1 MPIAPGDQRLKELE
15 KLFLSGPLFGET
27 ASVETLL
34 DVLICLF
41 DECCN
46 STLRKEK
53 DIANFVEHVKPIV
66 HKAKA
71 LRLQRDDFELLKVI
85 GRGAFGEVRTNEK
98 RTVFFLS
105 AQVFKVAVVRL
116 RNTGKIFAMKIL
128 NKWEMLKRAD
138 TACFKEE
145 RDVLV
150 FGDRRWITNLHYAFQ
165 DEKNLYLIMDYYVG
179 GDLLTLLIKFD
190 DHLPEEMARFY
201 IAEMVL
207 AIDSVHRL
215 GYVHRDVKP
224 DNVLLDINGHV
235 KLADFGSC
243 LKLQPD
249 GTAQSNVAVGTP
261 DYISPEILRAM
272 EDGKGRYG
280 AECDWWSLGICMYEM
295 LYGETPF
302 YAESLAET
310 YGKIMDHMEMLEFPE
325 EPTVSEE
332 AKHLLRSLICPAEQR
347 FGKNDLKD
355 FEMHPFFK
363 GIDWENIKEA
373 EAPYKPEISSPTD
386 TSNFEVED
394 SDFMPCDTKPP
405 NVSAPFT
412 GHHLPFIGFTYTHN
426 SKLSDSQSLAALI
439 VRSESGA
446 EDEINITDMVTVEA
460 YERRIKRLENERT
473 DLERKLREATRLV
486 QSQFHGDEGNSAT
499 KAGPSEVTSPDT
511 DIVAVAQMKDELQI
525 LRKRVAE
532 YEAVVSSRK
541 DSAAEEWEKKYRE
554 LQKKHRQLITD
565 RSSLEDQISKLSEES
580 NEKKY
585 QLKEAIKYRD
595 AARQDFAEASDKIT
609 ELMNEKQKLL
619 RASREREDECNVLQQ
634 KSDAMRVELLKME
647 KLKRSLEFKLEE
659 SQAECSRERR
669 LREDVEANQVALQ
682 IELESVRKGKAI
694 SGNGPT
700 SPENARKMVE
710 HVEEELQMERDRHSR
725 QVSVIETQ
733 LSDAKMEVESLRS
746 QLQTLVCRTDEE
758 RAALIANHEEAIG
771 DLHIAVERERELRLE
786 TQNQLEMENN
796 GLKENIHAMEGQIAG
811 LEKQLALMNEKYNF
825 AMILDS
831 QLPELMKWVND
842 EKEVRIYL
850 HALTA
855 KIAEEVES
863 MKQQQQAASQSQS
876 LSQSLTPTSGPYF
889 EGANN
894 SPYSYAT
901 LTGGEKGWGSRR
913 SHKVA
918 KMEILDLQR
927 NLQSEIRAKQEITE
941 ELTKFRSAYF
951 ACKQQLEEAEKK
963 VAEMVCELQRK
974 AKRLDELEHLS
985 SLRTPPDPGNFDQ
998 LIHLNNMFDLLKQYS
1013 DEVASAC
1020 NEGGAAAKAKP
1031 VDFADVA
1038 ASSGSP
1044 AKVHDYEPL
1053 NSSVTNDVEPAPLPG
1068 TMVQPLAESSPN
1080 YENSPYHLSMAQFQS
1095 MNQRTLANSSSAP
1108 FGGIFPPGNTNL
1120 RNAAVAHKLHRFNVA
1135 IFPQPTKCNHC
1146 TSLMIG
1152 LTRQGYVCQDCQ
1164 YCCHVICLP
1173 KVQAACPAP
1182 PETIRPL
1189 GIDPSRGLGTAYE
1202 GMVKVPKPGGVRRG
1216 WTPQYLVIC
1225 DLKLF
1230 LYDCS
1235 TDKNGKP
1242 VDVSPQVSLVID
1254 MRDEDFSVT
1263 SVKESDVIHASRKEV
1278 LCIFRVTSS
1287 QIHQPVYLGEPCKM
1301 VTLLMADSQNEK
1313 QKWVISLN
1321 ELVRFLRK
1329 RRLTQKKA
1337 FIVRELVDQSALPF
1351 VRTALCTAVV
1361 DKDRFLLGSEEGLF
1375 CVEVNRQAAIRIG
1388 DSRRV
1393 EAIEYVSDEQLI
1405 IIMSGTLKN
1414 HILPALFNQVVYH
1427 LGKEHQ
1433 IRLIPTAVLDGRDV
1447 KWIKVDHTKQCHA
1460 FCVGSVLNGTAYYFC
1475 VAVKK
1480 TITVFE
1486 INRTPTRHRKLRDLA
1501 MPGFPQSLSMVRG
1514 KLCVGYPSGF
1524 RMWDFVDNSQHALLN
1539 LEDHSLQFMN
1549 HAAYDAC
1556 ILIEV
1561 SDKEYLLVFE
1571 KLGIYVDLNGRR
1583 SRPLELMFPSEPIH
1597 FSFSAPYLC
1606 VYSECHVTVYNVT
1619 TAEWVQTLNLRKAKP
1634 LLRSGALTLC
1644 CVADKMCIVLLSDM
1658 LAVDDVMNTPFMVST
1673 RNMNQDSSKRRK
1685 YSILV
1690 LSEEEKLRKS
1700 IGRKSLMISG
1710 PSNFSHITH
1719 MGPGEGIEFQQL
1731 IDLNQSHPKVV
1742 DPRCS
1747 AEEAATSTVKEQ
1759 SSTSVHSAASSFNT
1773 SKRPSSVN
1781 SKSSDGSSLSRE
1793 ESLSR
1798 TGNTEIL
1805 LRTESPPF
1813 SLSSGEPSVVTG
1825 AAKATQSGDSLP
1837 SHAFQVS
1844 SSPKRGTQASGT

>member
-15 KLFLSGPLFGET
+15 KLFLAGPLFGET
-27 ASVETLL
+27 ASVETLI

-71 LRLQRDDFELLKVI
+71 LRLQRDDFEVLKVI
-85 GRGAFGEVRTNEK
+85 GRGAFGEV
-98 RTVFFLS
+98 
-105 AQVFKVAVVRL
+105 AVVRL
-116 RNTGKIFAMKIL
+116 RNTAKIFAMKIL

-325 EPTVSEE
+325 EPAISEE

-426 SKLSDSQSLAALI
+426 SKLSDSQSLAALL
-439 VRSESGA
+439 VQNGEPGA
-446 EDEINITDMVTVEA
+446 EDGINITDMVTVEA

-486 QSQFHGDEGNSAT
+486 QSQFHGNEGGAAKT
-499 KAGPSEVTSPDT
+499 GPSEPSTADT
-511 DIVAVAQMKDELQI
+511 DAVAIAQMKDELQI
-525 LRKRVAE
+525 LRKRIAE
-532 YEAVVSSRK
+532 HESLASSRK
-541 DSAAEEWEKKYRE
+541 DSAADEWEKKYRE
-554 LQKKHRQLITD
+554 LQKKHRQLMTD
-565 RSSLEDQISKLSEES
+565 RSALEDQISKLSEES

-595 AARQDFAEASDKIT
+595 AARQDFAEANDKIT
-609 ELMNEKQKLL
+609 ELLSEKQKLI
-619 RASREREDECNVLQQ
+619 RSFREREDECNVLQQ
-634 KSDAMRVELLKME
+634 KLDAMRVELLKME
-647 KLKRSLEFKLEE
+647 KLKRSQEFKLEE
-659 SQAECSRERR
+659 LQAECSRERR
-669 LREDVEANQVALQ
+669 LREDVEANQAALQ
-682 IELESVRKGKAI
+682 AELENARKGKVT

-700 SPENARKMVE
+700 SPENTRKMVE
-710 HVEEELQMERDRHSR
+710 HVEEELQLERDRHSR
-725 QVSVIETQ
+725 QVSVIESQ
-733 LSDAKMEVESLRS
+733 LSDARMEAETLRS
-746 QLQTLVCRTDEE
+746 QLQALVCRSDEE
-758 RAALIANHEEAIG
+758 RATLIASHEEAVS

-786 TQNQLEMENN
+786 TQNQLELENG
-796 GLKENIHAMEGQIAG
+796 GLKEKMHAMESQIVG
-811 LEKQLALMNEKYNF
+811 LEKQLSLMNEKYKF
-825 AMILDS
+825 AMVLDS

-855 KIAEEVES
+855 KIAEEVEN
-863 MKQQQQAASQSQS
+863 MRQQQQAASES

-889 EGANN
+889 EAST

-951 ACKQQLEEAEKK
+951 ACKQQLEEAERK
-963 VAEMVCELQRK
+963 VAELGCELQKK
-974 AKRLDELEHLS
+974 AKKLDELEHLN
-985 SLRTPPDPGNFDQ
+985 SLRTPPDPANFDQ

-1013 DEVASAC
+1013 DEVASVC
-1020 NEGGAAAKAKP
+1020 NDGGAAVKGAKP
-1031 VDFADVA
+1031 TDFTDVA
-1038 ASSGSP
+1038 ICGGSGSS
-1044 AKVHDYEPL
+1044 ATAHDYEL
-1053 NSSVTNDVEPAPLPG
+1053 SNSSNADMEATPLPG
-1068 TMVQPLAESSPN
+1068 RMTQPLAESSPN

-1095 MNQRTLANSSSAP
+1095 INQRTLPGSSSAP
-1108 FGGIFPPGNTNL
+1108 FGSSKGVIPPAGSTNL
-1120 RNAAVAHKLHRFNVA
+1120 RSASSVGHKLHRFNVA
-1135 IFPQPTKCNHC
+1135 VFPHPTKCNHC

-1173 KVQAACPAP
+1173 KVQASCPAP

-1263 SVKESDVIHASRKEV
+1263 SVKEADVIHASRKEV

-1301 VTLLMADSQNEK
+1301 VTLLMADSQTEK

-1337 FIVRELVDQSALPF
+1337 FIVRELVDQSVLPF

-1375 CVEVNRQAAIRIG
+1375 CVEVNRHAAIRIG

-1393 EAIEYVSDEQLI
+1393 GAIEYVSDEQLI
-1405 IIMSGTLKN
+1405 IIMS
-1414 HILPALFNQVVYH
+1414 
-1427 LGKEHQ
+1427 GKEHQ

-1501 MPGFPQSLSMVRG
+1501 MPGLPQCLSMVRG

-1524 RMWDFVDNSQHALLN
+1524 RTWDFVDNSQHALLN
-1539 LEDHSLQFMN
+1539 LEDHSLQFIN

-1556 ILIEV
+1556 ILVEV

-1571 KLGIYVDLNGRR
+1571 KLGIYVDVNGRR

-1606 VYSECHVTVYNVT
+1606 VYSECHITVYNVT

-1634 LLRSGALTLC
+1634 LVRSGALTLC
-1644 CVADKMCIVLLSDM
+1644 NVADKMCIVLLSDM

-1673 RNMNQDSSKRRK
+1673 RNMSQDSGKRRK

-1731 IDLNQSHPKVV
+1731 IDLNQSHPKVAGPGGSKPTMV
-1742 DPRCS
+1742 GS
-1747 AEEAATSTVKEQ
+1747 AVPTESSSTEEAAMSTVKEQ
-1759 SSTSVHSAASSFNT
+1759 SSTSAHSGSSSFNT

-1793 ESLSR
+1793 ESLNR
-1798 TGNTEIL
+1798 TANTEVL
-1805 LRTESPPF
+1805 LRTESPSF
-1813 SLSSGEPSVVTG
+1813 GTTSGESLVNVG
-1825 AAKATQSGDSLP
+1825 ASRTTPGAESLP
-1837 SHAFQVS
+1837 MHAFQAL
-1844 SSPKRGTQASGT
+1844 SSPKRSTQASGT

>member
-85 GRGAFGEVRTNEK
+85 GRGAFGE
-98 RTVFFLS
+98 
-105 AQVFKVAVVRL
+105 VAVVRL

-426 SKLSDSQSLAALI
+426 SKLSDSQSLAALL
-439 VRSESGA
+439 VRNCESGA
-446 EDEINITDMVTVEA
+446 DDEINITDMVTVEA

-486 QSQFHGDEGNSAT
+486 QSQFHGDEGSSAA
-499 KAGPSEVTSPDT
+499 KAAPCEATSPDT
-511 DIVAVAQMKDELQI
+511 DVVAIAQMKDELQI

-532 YEAVVSSRK
+532 YEAVASSRK

-565 RSSLEDQISKLSEES
+565 RSALEDQISKLSEES

-609 ELMNEKQKLL
+609 ELMTEKQKLL

-682 IELESVRKGKAI
+682 AELENVRKGKAI

-700 SPENARKMVE
+700 SPENTRKMVE
-710 HVEEELQMERDRHSR
+710 HVEEELQLERDRHSR

-758 RAALIANHEEAIG
+758 RSALIASHEEAIG

-786 TQNQLEMENN
+786 TQNQLEMENS

-825 AMILDS
+825 AMVLDS

-863 MKQQQQAASQSQS
+863 MRQQQQAASQSLS

-889 EGANN
+889 EGANS

-951 ACKQQLEEAEKK
+951 ACKQQLEEAERK

-1020 NEGGAAAKAKP
+1020 NDGGTAAKAKP
-1031 VDFADVA
+1031 VDFTDVA
-1038 ASSGSP
+1038 ASGGSP
-1044 AKVHDYEPL
+1044 AAVHDYEPSI
-1053 NSSVTNDVEPAPLPG
+1053 SSVNNDMEPAPLPG
-1068 TMVQPLAESSPN
+1068 RMVQPLAESSPN

-1108 FGGIFPPGNTNL
+1108 FGGSKGIFPPASTNL

-1263 SVKESDVIHASRKEV
+1263 SVKEADVIHASRKEV

-1405 IIMSGTLKN
+1405 IIMSG
-1414 HILPALFNQVVYH
+1414 
-1427 LGKEHQ
+1427 KEHQ

-1501 MPGFPQSLSMVRG
+1501 MPGLPQCLSMVRG

-1556 ILIEV
+1556 ILVEV

-1742 DPRCS
+1742 DPRCGGKPAVAGS
-1747 AEEAATSTVKEQ
+1747 AVPAENSSTEDAAMSTVKER
-1759 SSTSVHSAASSFNT
+1759 SSTSVHSASSSFNT

-1793 ESLSR
+1793 ESLNQ
-1798 TGNTEIL
+1798 TGNTEVL
-1805 LRTESPPF
+1805 LRTESPSF
-1813 SLSSGEPSVVTG
+1813 GSTSGEPSVVIG
-1825 AAKATQSGDSLP
+1825 ATKATQGGDSLP
-1837 SHAFQVS
+1837 SHAFQAS